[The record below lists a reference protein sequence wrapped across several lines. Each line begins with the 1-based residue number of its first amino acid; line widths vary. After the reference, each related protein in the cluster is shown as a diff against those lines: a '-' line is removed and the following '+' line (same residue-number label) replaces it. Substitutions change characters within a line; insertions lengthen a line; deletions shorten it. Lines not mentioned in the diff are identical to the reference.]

1 MTRCLSGLR
10 IAVLAAGA
18 ALAATASHAFTFEDG
33 AGSSGT
39 PKFDIEEQSSK
50 FRKGDLDMSAIGK
63 SAVETP
69 FGQLQFGVQRE
80 TPMFG
85 SPFGSTLGS
94 GSAAQDRRYFDRML
108 APPTSRERYD

>member
-1 MTRCLSGLR
+1 MMPYLPRLR
-10 IAVLAAGA
+10 IAVLVAGA
-18 ALAATASHAFTFEDG
+18 MLAAATSHAFTLDDG
-33 AGSSGT
+33 TGKSAT

-63 SAVETP
+63 NAVETP

-94 GSAAQDRRYFDRML
+94 SSAAQDRRHFDRML
-108 APPTSRERYD
+108 APPTSRDRYE

>member
-1 MTRCLSGLR
+1 MMRYLPRLR
-10 IAVLAAGA
+10 IAVLVAGA
-18 ALAATASHAFTFEDG
+18 TLAATASHAFTFEDG
-33 AGSSGT
+33 TGNGGT
-39 PKFDIEEQSSK
+39 PKFNIEEQSSK

-94 GSAAQDRRYFDRML
+94 GSAAQDRRHFDRML